1 MSERDDFLPDR
12 LPPAPHGGPAA
23 RRSHP
28 QDDGPRSARPS
39 RHAPPRPPAGSYRAR
54 MRGPDVSPSAP
65 QEPPPP
71 SPGPRDGWRRIVFKA
86 TNGLINP
93 GPSAAEKQETAYE
106 TTIGSAL
113 HGNYK
118 VGVLGKGGVGKTTI
132 AASVGSI
139 FAELRRQDRVVAV
152 DADTAFG

>member
-1 MSERDDFLPDR
+1 
-12 LPPAPHGGPAA
+12 
-23 RRSHP
+23 
-28 QDDGPRSARPS
+28 
-39 RHAPPRPPAGSYRAR
+39 

-118 VGVLGKGGVGKTTI
+118 VGVLGFHVKLDRKAGLFLGLI
-132 AASVGSI
+132 AAAVQSY
-139 FAELRRQDRVVAV
+139 FAFAAFKVSGEALPGGRRL
-152 DADTAFG
+152 